1 VQTLGSVRRNSQSAQ
16 QVRAVK
22 RTLTLELGV
31 LGREALEEQAG
42 AHGLSIAALL
52 RHSALYYLS
61 ERDAGRLAW
70 RVPEFARSAA
80 GSDRE
85 GRLEVALELE
95 DDVWRS
101 LEAESER
108 QRVPLDQLLVHAA
121 FFFIN
126 DLACGRVAEDLLE
139 RMHAET

>member
-1 VQTLGSVRRNSQSAQ
+1 M
-16 QVRAVK
+16 
-22 RTLTLELGV
+22 TLELGA
-31 LGREALEEQAG
+31 LGRETLEEQAG
-42 AHGLSIAALL
+42 GHRLSVPALL

-70 RVPEFARSAA
+70 RVPQFARSAA
-80 GSDRE
+80 GNDRE
-85 GRLEVALELE
+85 GRLEVVLELD

-121 FFFIN
+121 FYFMN
-126 DLACGRVAEDLLE
+126 DLASVSAPSEHNRPFGSAGPSVSRSTRGRVSE
-139 RMHAET
+139 R